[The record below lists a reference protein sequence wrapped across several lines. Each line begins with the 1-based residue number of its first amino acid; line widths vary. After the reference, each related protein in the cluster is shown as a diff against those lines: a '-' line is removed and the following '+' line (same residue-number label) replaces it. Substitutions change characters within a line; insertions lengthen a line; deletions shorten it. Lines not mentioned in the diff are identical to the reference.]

1 MKRGLP
7 PPKANVDNV
16 LPELIEQAR
25 LQRERNAARGGAR
38 ARADVDVEAGAE
50 ASAPPT
56 EPSAGVPE
64 PASVRQLRDELLGLR
79 WLVALALVGVA
90 ALVIKVFF

>member
-25 LQRERNAARGGAR
+25 MQRERNAARGGAN
-38 ARADVDVEAGAE
+38 ARDEDPAGAQTSAPPAE
-50 ASAPPT
+50 ASA
-56 EPSAGVPE
+56 GMPE
-64 PASVRQLRDELLGLR
+64 QTSVRQLRDELRGLR
-79 WLVALALVGVA
+79 WLVALALLGVA

>member
-25 LQRERNAARGGAR
+25 MRRERNAARGR
-38 ARADVDVEAGAE
+38 AEVPDDVEPGAQ
-50 ASAPPT
+50 AAIPPAET
-56 EPSAGVPE
+56 VAGVTAD
-64 PASVRQLRDELLGLR
+64 ASVRQLRDELRGLR
-79 WLVALALVGVA
+79 WLLALALLGVA